1 MDYKEMWLE
10 LRHRLKD
17 LQVQASDSFQLMLVS
32 GVEKL
37 MEEIEGKRIIK
48 KALVQELRNMG
59 YIVEVH
65 GDIED
70 CAYIE
75 IYENEEALKKDAYIS
90 LTGRRF
96 YSSMNK
102 EICLEDKLVI
112 DLLFKYL
119 AEQA

>member
-1 MDYKEMWLE
+1 MNYKDMWLE
-10 LRHRLKD
+10 LRHRLKE
-17 LQVQASDSFQLMLVS
+17 LQEQAGDSLRLMAVD
-32 GVEKL
+32 GVVEL
-37 MEEIEGKRIIK
+37 MEEIESKVIIK

-59 YIVEVH
+59 YIIEVY

-70 CAYIE
+70 FSYIE